1 MGRLH
6 IRVQPGARRDG
17 FAGWYGELPKL
28 AVAAAPVDDA
38 ANRAVVA
45 FLARQLGV
53 PERHVRVAVGARS
66 RTKRV
71 AVDGLDDDEIMARVI
86 AINPR
91 SSR

>member
-1 MGRLH
+1 MGSLH

-28 AVAAAPVDDA
+28 AVAAPPVDDA

-45 FLARQLGV
+45 FLARQLGI
-53 PERHVRVAVGARS
+53 PERHVRVVVGARS

-71 AVDGLDDDEIMARVI
+71 AVDGLDEDEIMARVI
-86 AINPR
+86 ALNPR